1 MSTQFPSAP
10 RPSSS
15 DRQKSSRRASHLFR
29 RLVESKLMGRM
40 SYEEYRDKVRD
51 VYSGPKGALLVASSF
66 ISLHAPLGERL
77 FHARKFNLNGVR
89 SVLDVGS
96 GAGQIVKHLLK
107 HGDPEIRVTCIDI
120 STQMLRRARQRIH
133 DTRPTWTTA
142 DVTQLPF
149 ADKSFDA
156 VTCGYVLE
164 HLPDIRHGL
173 SELSRVLVPGGRML
187 LLITEDNFFGSWNS
201 RIWHCRTHN
210 RHELRETCQ
219 QLGLIWKQELWFTK
233 MHEMF
238 KAGGIC
244 VEVQKPDTSVS

>member
-1 MSTQFPSAP
+1 MPTQS
-10 RPSSS
+10 PSSS
-15 DRQKSSRRASHLFR
+15 RTPSPGHSKTPRSSTRLIR
-29 RLVESKLMGRM
+29 RLVESKLIGRL
-40 SYEEYRDKVRD
+40 SYEDYREKVRAA
-51 VYSGPKGALLVASSF
+51 YSGPKGALLVASSF

-77 FHARKFNLNGVR
+77 FHSQKFNLSGVR
-89 SVLDVGS
+89 NVLDVGC

-107 HGDPEIRVTCIDI
+107 HGDPEIRVTCVDI

-133 DTRPTWTTA
+133 DQRPTWATA

-149 ADKSFDA
+149 ADGTFDA

-164 HLPDIRHGL
+164 HLPDIRDGL
-173 SELSRVLVPGGRML
+173 AELSRVLVPGGRML

-201 RIWHCRTHN
+201 RLWHCRTHN

-219 QLGLIWKQELWFTK
+219 GLGLIWKQELWFTK

-244 VEVQKPDTSVS
+244 VEVQKPAGKSG